1 METEDR
7 LTAEEQGFF
16 EVLVQ
21 RAAVAQ
27 RKVDYDLI
35 QETRTTLSEYTTM
48 RCLADAPDGTM
59 RMGDLAAATGVSPT
73 RISRIVEKLAHDDL
87 VVREKPAG
95 DRRRWNVS
103 LSDRGR
109 AGLSRGDHCY
119 AASVRRNF
127 LGYLTPQQLRA
138 LVSLLE
144 RLPAPRQSDSA
155 DRKDFPV
162 QGGDESAW

>member
-1 METEDR
+1 MDTEDR

-27 RKVDYDLI
+27 RTVDHDLFRR
-35 QETRTTLSEYTTM
+35 TGTTLSEYTTM
-48 RCLADAPDGTM
+48 RRLADAPGGSM
-59 RMGDLAAATGVSPT
+59 RMSDLAAATGVSAT
-73 RISRIVEKLAHDDL
+73 RISRIVEKLAHDGL

-95 DRRRWNVS
+95 DRRRWNAS
-103 LSDRGR
+103 LSARGR

-127 LGYLTPQQLRA
+127 LGYLTPQQLQA

-144 RLPAPRQSDSA
+144 RLPAARQSDSGN
-155 DRKDFPV
+155 RKDFV
-162 QGGDESAW
+162 VEDGGESAW